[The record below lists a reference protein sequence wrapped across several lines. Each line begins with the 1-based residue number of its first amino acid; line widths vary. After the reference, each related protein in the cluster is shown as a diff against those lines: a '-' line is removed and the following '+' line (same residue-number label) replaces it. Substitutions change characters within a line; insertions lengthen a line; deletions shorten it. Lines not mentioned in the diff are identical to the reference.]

1 MLVSAVTRSLTIIVA
16 EDDPDMREW
25 LVTILAPLPTHIR
38 QAANGNEV
46 WAALDVGHTDLVI
59 CDVRMPRQS
68 GLAVLTGVRLA
79 GNRVP
84 FLLITGFG
92 GEEVRASALALG
104 AEVLDKPF
112 TAEELLARVKVMVRP
127 P

>member
-1 MLVSAVTRSLTIIVA
+1 MRSLKIIVA

-25 LVTILAPLPTHIR
+25 LVRVLAPMAERIR
-38 QAANGNEV
+38 EATNGIEV
-46 WAALDVGHTDLVI
+46 WTALDVDAVDLVV

-92 GEEVRASALALG
+92 GEEIRASAAALG

-112 TAEELLARVKVMVRP
+112 TASDLLERVQAMVKP
-127 P
+127 T

>member
-1 MLVSAVTRSLTIIVA
+1 
-16 EDDPDMREW
+16 MRTW
-25 LVTILAPLPTHIR
+25 LVAVLAPLALQIR

-46 WAALDVGHTDLVI
+46 WAALDIGPTDLVV

-92 GEEVRASALALG
+92 GDDVRASAAALG

-112 TAEELLARVKVMVRP
+112 TASELLARVQAMVDRP
-127 P
+127 